1 MAAKLKDIASRLNL
15 SPATV
20 SMILNNKGVRIPK
33 ETEDLV
39 RRTAE
44 ELNYHPNRMAVS
56 LVTKRTMNVALIVP
70 DIQKSFFAELAKYVG
85 DYLKTKQYNLILCS
99 TNYDVQDDIR
109 LLRMLRSRMVDGI
122 IGVFTGEDLEYTR
135 EIERVLSDKIG
146 IVMMDKVVSGV
157 TTPYVGT
164 DNFLG
169 GRLAMEHL
177 IENGHRRIAVV
188 TGPIDS
194 VSGRQR
200 LAGSR
205 AALADAG
212 LTLDESLVFA
222 GDYQYGSGYRAGI
235 EIAKRQDIT
244 AVFVSNDMMAYGVYK
259 AAQEAGRK
267 IGKDFSVVGFDDLR
281 FSSMLEVPLTSIR
294 QPVSEIAARAVDILL
309 HHAPRSGA
317 LVESLYQSVHDLLFR
332 IRCADSDTD
341 RAEKGEPANP
351 LGRRPFLYRAAVH
364 AFYRPF
370 PPITTPLSYSWFP
383 FGSYLVSL
391 WLPFRS
397 PQMCAVF
404 CKINL

>member
-1 MAAKLKDIASRLNL
+1 MAAKLKDIAARLNL

-70 DIQKSFFAELAKYVG
+70 DIQNSFFAELAKYVG

-188 TGPIDS
+188 TGPMDS
-194 VSGRQR
+194 MTVAIEPR
-200 LAGSR
+200 L
-205 AALADAG
+205 
-212 LTLDESLVFA
+212 
-222 GDYQYGSGYRAGI
+222 Q
-235 EIAKRQDIT
+235 QP
-244 AVFVSNDMMAYGVYK
+244 
-259 AAQEAGRK
+259 
-267 IGKDFSVVGFDDLR
+267 LR
-281 FSSMLEVPLTSIR
+281 LYMTICL
-294 QPVSEIAARAVDILL
+294 RAVAKSPRLLIFAPKPFPMTIWWTFKPKSTNRWKILL
-309 HHAPRSGA
+309 HTPKNTAIPSI
-317 LVESLYQSVHDLLFR
+317 S
-332 IRCADSDTD
+332 
-341 RAEKGEPANP
+341 
-351 LGRRPFLYRAAVH
+351 
-364 AFYRPF
+364 
-370 PPITTPLSYSWFP
+370 TTCP
-383 FGSYLVSL
+383 
-391 WLPFRS
+391 
-397 PQMCAVF
+397 
-404 CKINL
+404 KK